1 LLCQRSDRIFS
12 LVKAVLAG
20 SRVRALRV
28 AAALP
33 RLWQAGWFALVCL
46 IAVAAAAQQ
55 PQERTYREGRY
66 HKGELKYVN
75 DLPVLIVEGTPTEIG
90 EQKAVLTGDA
100 AKVLAG
106 YPKKLLKQLGRED
119 QWPKVL
125 EMGEL
130 LAPQFPPDH
139 REELRAFADK
149 AGVGRDDGIAA
160 NTLIDTYRGGFG
172 CSSLIVEPERSAT
185 GGPIFGR
192 NLDFHTLGVLEQ
204 YSLVTVHRPK
214 GKRAFASIGFPGL
227 FGCLSGINDAG
238 LALAVHE
245 VLLSRDQSPLFNPK
259 GVPYAICFRRI
270 LEECSTVAEAERLL
284 RSCQRT
290 TKLNLALCDRNEA
303 GVLEMTPKTV
313 AFRGAEDGVCA
324 CTNHFRTKE
333 LVILPLCRRYNIL
346 QRYFELERLDLADV
360 SKALNEVN
368 QGRMTVQTMIFEP
381 ALLVLHLAIG
391 SCPSSAQPLQ
401 RLDLKPLLLPAA
413 QPAPIDLA
421 PLAVDRG
428 DR

>member
-1 LLCQRSDRIFS
+1 LLCQRSDRIFY

-130 LAPQFPPDH
+130 LALN
-139 REELRAFADK
+139 LRRDFTFVHPEVLVDKCSVADAENHLNNK
-149 AGVGRDDGIAA
+149 VNAEQYK
-160 NTLIDTYRGGFG
+160 TYR
-172 CSSLIVEPERSAT
+172 V
-185 GGPIFGR
+185 
-192 NLDFHTLGVLEQ
+192 
-204 YSLVTVHRPK
+204 
-214 GKRAFASIGFPGL
+214 
-227 FGCLSGINDAG
+227 
-238 LALAVHE
+238 
-245 VLLSRDQSPLFNPK
+245 
-259 GVPYAICFRRI
+259 YAK
-270 LEECSTVAEAERLL
+270 SV
-284 RSCQRT
+284 
-290 TKLNLALCDRNEA
+290 
-303 GVLEMTPKTV
+303 
-313 AFRGAEDGVCA
+313 
-324 CTNHFRTKE
+324 
-333 LVILPLCRRYNIL
+333 
-346 QRYFELERLDLADV
+346 
-360 SKALNEVN
+360 
-368 QGRMTVQTMIFEP
+368 
-381 ALLVLHLAIG
+381 
-391 SCPSSAQPLQ
+391 
-401 RLDLKPLLLPAA
+401 
-413 QPAPIDLA
+413 
-421 PLAVDRG
+421 
-428 DR
+428 